1 MVSRPSIHT
10 IRKDNMNDNLYFKH
24 HLGNVLRNLRHE
36 QSLKLTTLSALS
48 RISVAHIS
56 DIERGKKSASFDV
69 IEALARGLDT
79 PLSTILHSVAE
90 QVESEEQMYSR
101 HKQLTAV

>member
-1 MVSRPSIHT
+1 V
-10 IRKDNMNDNLYFKH
+10 NDNLYFKY
-24 HLGNVLRNLRHE
+24 HLGEVLRKLRNE
-36 QSLKLTTLSALS
+36 QNLKLTALSAIS
-48 RISVAHIS
+48 YISVAHIS

-90 QVESEEQMYSR
+90 QVRFEEQMHAQ
-101 HKQLTAV
+101 HKQLATV